1 MKAVTIIGAS
11 GYVGTAILRE
21 ALNRGYRVKAIVRH
35 PGKITIEDNKLEV
48 VRGDVTSV
56 PEVSSLVKGAEAVI
70 SAFNPGWKNPN
81 IYNDTLH
88 GYQAIIEGIKLAGVK
103 RLLVVGGAGRLY
115 IAPGLRLVD
124 SGKIPKQLLDGVKG
138 LAEVY
143 TCLLQPEKELDWV
156 FLSPSANLIPGQR
169 TGIFRMGKDDLLT
182 DRNGESRISTE
193 DFAVAMINELEY
205 PKHHREGFTV
215 GY

>member
-1 MKAVTIIGAS
+1 MGLFL
-11 GYVGTAILRE
+11 GRAISERQF
-21 ALNRGYRVKAIVRH
+21 YH
-35 PGKITIEDNKLEV
+35 H
-48 VRGDVTSV
+48 VTSV

-70 SAFNPGWKNPN
+70 SAFNPDWKNPN

-169 TGIFRMGKDDLLT
+169 TGIFRIGKDDLLT

>member
-138 LAEVY
+138 LAEV
-143 TCLLQPEKELDWV
+143 
-156 FLSPSANLIPGQR
+156 
-169 TGIFRMGKDDLLT
+169 
-182 DRNGESRISTE
+182 
-193 DFAVAMINELEY
+193 
-205 PKHHREGFTV
+205 
-215 GY
+215 